1 MGAEDDC
8 HVNATGPDCT
18 RKRIVSP
25 SLYRTAGT
33 SQRHRVMLRQV
44 VYYRLQDA
52 VSGKT
57 HLLLGDLTRNTIDG
71 FSRMKNRIHTLGAI
85 FPRFWGQTTLRGRGM
100 IVLLAIVLLLA
111 TATGEAVLY
120 RVSYFLAL
128 VVVGSY
134 VFVRLKLW
142 GLDMRV
148 RNKSYVVQVGD
159 RLKGHVYARNN
170 SPLPTGWMEIML
182 MSNMP
187 GNVPSIATAIGAKG
201 QEQLEMDTL
210 CHARGVYT
218 VGPLVARTSDPLGLF
233 QVQII
238 QGSPIK
244 VMVQPPIVALPYF
257 RLPVAERL
265 GEESARYRS
274 QTRTPH
280 VATVREYIHGDS
292 LNQIHWLS
300 TAKTGQLMSKEFDS
314 GGTGDVWVVL
324 DLERKIQRSQGT
336 ERTDEYAVAI
346 AASLV
351 HLALTEEHSVGF
363 IAHGDNEYLLPLKGG
378 SQQMSRVLETLTLSK
393 TQGDDALAGVLAENA
408 RQFGR
413 SASLLIV
420 TSSTA
425 TEWISVLRELRS
437 RGLNI
442 VVVLVDPAS
451 FGGKQAPD
459 EVVMK
464 LMSVGIPA
472 YVVHRGDS
480 LSHALSRPIV
490 LNDLPVFTRYS
501 KPEQISASEMQ

>member
-1 MGAEDDC
+1 M
-8 HVNATGPDCT
+8 
-18 RKRIVSP
+18 
-25 SLYRTAGT
+25 
-33 SQRHRVMLRQV
+33 M
-44 VYYRLQDA
+44 
-52 VSGKT
+52 
-57 HLLLGDLTRNTIDG
+57 
-71 FSRMKNRIHTLGAI
+71 
-85 FPRFWGQTTLRGRGM
+85 
-100 IVLLAIVLLLA
+100 VLLAIVLFLA
-111 TATGEAVLY
+111 IATGEAVLY

-134 VFVRLKLW
+134 VCVRLKLW

-148 RNKSYVVQVGD
+148 QDKSHVVQVGD
-159 RLKGHVYARNN
+159 AVKGHVYVRND
-170 SPLPTGWMEIML
+170 SPLPTGWVEIML

-187 GNVPSIATAIGAKG
+187 GNVPSMATAIGARG
-201 QEQLEMDTL
+201 HERLEMDTF
-210 CHARGVYT
+210 CHARGVYSI
-218 VGPLVARTSDPLGLF
+218 GPLAARTSDPLGLF
-233 QVQII
+233 QVQVI
-238 QGSPIK
+238 QGNPIK
-244 VMVQPPIVALPYF
+244 VVVKPPIVALPYF

-292 LNQIHWLS
+292 LHQIHWLS

-324 DLERKIQRSQGT
+324 DLERRIQHSQGT
-336 ERTDEYAVAI
+336 EKTDEYAVAI

-378 SQQMSRVLETLTLSK
+378 SQQMSQILETLTLSK
-393 TQGDDALAGVLAENA
+393 TEGDDTLAGVLVKNA

-413 SASLLIV
+413 SASLLVV

-425 TEWISVLRELRS
+425 TKWISVLRELRS

-451 FGGKQAPD
+451 FGVKQPLD
-459 EVVMK
+459 EVVMT
-464 LMSVGIPA
+464 LVRVGIPA
-472 YVVHRGDS
+472 YVVHRGDP
-480 LSHALSRPIV
+480 LSHALSRPIT
-490 LNDLPVFTRYS
+490 LNGLPVFTRYS
-501 KPEQISASEMQ
+501 KPEQVPACEIR

>member
-1 MGAEDDC
+1 
-8 HVNATGPDCT
+8 V
-18 RKRIVSP
+18 
-25 SLYRTAGT
+25 
-33 SQRHRVMLRQV
+33 RVV
-44 VYYRLQDA
+44 IYYRLQDA
-52 VSGKT
+52 IFNKT
-57 HLLLGDLTRNTIDG
+57 KFLWVDAIYDTTHSFSKMNYYIHTVKNA
-71 FSRMKNRIHTLGAI
+71 FSRFYT
-85 FPRFWGQTTLRGRGM
+85 QTTPRGRGTM
-100 IVLLAIVLLLA
+100 IFLAIILLFA
-111 TATGEAVLY
+111 IATGEVVLY
-120 RVSYFLAL
+120 RVSYFLML
-128 VVVGSY
+128 VLVGSY
-134 VFVRLKLW
+134 VWVRLKLW
-142 GLDMRV
+142 RLDMRMQD
-148 RNKSYVVQVGD
+148 KSYVVQVGD
-159 RLKGHVYARNN
+159 MLKEPFYVRND
-170 SPLPTGWMEIML
+170 SPLPTGWVEIMQ
-182 MSNMP
+182 MSNIP
-187 GNVPSIATAIGAKG
+187 GNVSGIATAIGARE
-201 QEQLEMDTL
+201 QERLEIDTF
-210 CHARGVYT
+210 CHVRGVYT
-218 VGPLVARTSDPLGLF
+218 IGPLVARTSDPLGLF

-300 TAKTGQLMSKEFDS
+300 TAKTGQLMSKDFDS

-324 DLERKIQRSQGT
+324 DLERKIQHSQGT

-346 AASLV
+346 TASLV

-393 TQGDDALAGVLAENA
+393 TEGDEALAGVLVENA

-413 SASLLIV
+413 SASLLVV

-425 TEWISVLRELRS
+425 TEWISVLRQLRS

-451 FGGKQAPD
+451 FGGKQALD

-464 LMSVGIPA
+464 LVSVGIPA
-472 YVVHRGDS
+472 YVVHRGDP
-480 LSHALSRPIV
+480 LSHALSRPITPD
-490 LNDLPVFTRYS
+490 DLPIFKQYS
-501 KPEQISASEMQ
+501 KPEQIPASEIS

>member
-1 MGAEDDC
+1 MDCKTQSLERLTCYGA
-8 HVNATGPDCT
+8 
-18 RKRIVSP
+18 
-25 SLYRTAGT
+25 AGHAIQ
-33 SQRHRVMLRQV
+33 S
-44 VYYRLQDA
+44 
-52 VSGKT
+52 
-57 HLLLGDLTRNTIDG
+57 TIL
-71 FSRMKNRIHTLGAI
+71 SKMKNRIHTASGI
-85 FPRFWGQTTLRGRGM
+85 FPRFWGQATPRGRGM
-100 IVLLAIVLLLA
+100 MILLVIVLLLA
-111 TATGEAVLY
+111 FATGEAVLY

-128 VVVGSY
+128 IVVGSY
-134 VFVRLKLW
+134 VCVRLKLW

-148 RNKSYVVQVGD
+148 QNKSYVMQVGNV
-159 RLKGHVYARNN
+159 LKEPVYVRNN
-170 SPLPTGWMEIML
+170 SPLPTGWVEIMQ
-182 MSNMP
+182 MSNIP
-187 GNVPSIATAIGAKG
+187 GNVSGMATALGARG
-201 QEQLEMDTL
+201 HEQLEMDTF

-218 VGPLVARTSDPLGLF
+218 IGPLVARTSDPLGLF
-233 QVQII
+233 KVQII

-300 TAKTGQLMSKEFDS
+300 TAKSGQLMSKEFDS

-324 DLERKIQRSQGT
+324 DLERKIQQSQGT

-351 HLALTEEHSVGF
+351 HLALTEEHSVGL
-363 IAHGDNEYLLPLKGG
+363 IAHGDHEYLLPLKGG
-378 SQQMSRVLETLTLSK
+378 SQQMSRILETLTLSK
-393 TQGDDALAGVLAENA
+393 TEGDDALAGVLVENA

-413 SASLLIV
+413 SASLLVV

-425 TEWISVLRELRS
+425 TGWISVLRELRS

-451 FGGKQAPD
+451 FGGKQALD

-464 LMSVGIPA
+464 LVSVGIPA
-472 YVVHRGDS
+472 YVVHRGDP
-480 LSHALSRPIV
+480 LTYALSQPIT

-501 KPEQISASEMQ
+501 KPEQIPACEIQ

>member
-1 MGAEDDC
+1 MGQTALRGVSCLLDSIARPRRPRDRGRKC
-8 HVNATGPDCT
+8 GRWYTTDYKRQSPKSLTCYGAIRPGT
-18 RKRIVSP
+18 RDGFDEMKQGVRTVS
-25 SLYRTAGT
+25 RT
-33 SQRHRVMLRQV
+33 
-44 VYYRLQDA
+44 
-52 VSGKT
+52 
-57 HLLLGDLTRNTIDG
+57 LTR
-71 FSRMKNRIHTLGAI
+71 
-85 FPRFWGQTTLRGRGM
+85 FWAQTRPRGRGT
-100 IVLLAIVLLLA
+100 IILFAIILFLAI
-111 TATGEAVLY
+111 ATGEAVLY
-120 RVSYFLAL
+120 RVSYFLML
-128 VVVGSY
+128 VLVASY
-134 VFVRLKLW
+134 VWVRLKLW
-142 GLDMRV
+142 RVDMRMSH
-148 RNKSYVVQVGD
+148 KSYVVQVGD
-159 RLKGHVYARNN
+159 MLKDHVYVRNA
-170 SPLPTGWMEIML
+170 SPLPTGWVEIMQ
-182 MSNMP
+182 MSNIP
-187 GNVPSIATAIGAKG
+187 GNVSGIATALGAR
-201 QEQLEMDTL
+201 EQSRLEIDTF
-210 CHARGVYT
+210 CHVRGVYT
-218 VGPLVARTSDPLGLF
+218 IGPLVARTSDPLGLF

-280 VATVREYIHGDS
+280 VATVREYIHGDG

-324 DLERKIQRSQGT
+324 DMERKIQHSQGV

-351 HLALTEEHSVGF
+351 NLALTEEHSVGF

-393 TQGDDALAGVLAENA
+393 TEGDAALAGVLIKNA

-413 SASLLIV
+413 SASLLVV

-425 TEWISVLRELRS
+425 TEWIPVLRELGS

-451 FGGKQAPD
+451 FGGKQALD
-459 EVVMK
+459 EALIRLVS
-464 LMSVGIPA
+464 LGIPA
-472 YVVHRGDS
+472 YVVRRGQP
-480 LSHALSRPIV
+480 LSHALSRPIT
-490 LNDLPVFTRYS
+490 LNDLPAFARYG
-501 KPEQISASEMQ
+501 KPEQIPVCETQ